1 MNNKVARCKIYILI
15 IGVLLVFF
23 LTRQFVYA
31 IGTGVTYGAPQNVRA
46 IRNSNTSVRISWKTD
61 ADMDGYIIYRYD
73 RSSKKYVKVKT
84 VRNPSADRWIDRKL
98 KTNKVYRYKVASYK
112 MTGGKKQVSTLSD
125 WVSARTYKRYS
136 KSVNAQAPKMDK
148 KKVNLGLCSS
158 QKLKSKVIATR
169 YGKNKKKKP
178 FSDKV
183 RWYSSDTSVATVD
196 QNGVVRAGA
205 APGTCSIYAMAHNV
219 ART

>member
-23 LTRQFVYA
+23 LPRQFVYA

-136 KSVNAQAPKMDK
+136 KSVNA
-148 KKVNLGLCSS
+148 
-158 QKLKSKVIATR
+158 
-169 YGKNKKKKP
+169 
-178 FSDKV
+178 
-183 RWYSSDTSVATVD
+183 
-196 QNGVVRAGA
+196 
-205 APGTCSIYAMAHNV
+205 
-219 ART
+219 